1 MATPKRYPLP
11 KRFNAAL
18 SEKAYERL
26 RSLNEKYGYGN
37 NYLLTIL
44 LENLDDIADQDA
56 LENVFE
62 AFKAE
67 YGAPVAKGMKKE
79 SKE

>member
-18 SEKAYERL
+18 SEEAYDCL

-44 LENLDDIADQDA
+44 LENLNNIADQDA
-56 LENVFE
+56 LEKVFE

-67 YGAPVAKGMKKE
+67 YGAPAAKRMKKDR
-79 SKE
+79 KK